1 MAQEREKWED
11 VCARCGGPTVAGHA
25 VWNAPIRF
33 KPEGASQFSRGTP
46 LRAVACEK
54 CGHVELLLDR

>member
-1 MAQEREKWED
+1 MAKDPEQKKAT
-11 VCARCGGPTVAGHA
+11 CIRCGGPTVSGHA

-33 KPEGASQFSRGTP
+33 KPEGASQFNRGTP

-54 CGHVELLLDR
+54 CGHVELLLDK

>member
-1 MAQEREKWED
+1 MPQTRDSKEAT
-11 VCARCGGPTVAGHA
+11 CSRCGGPTVSGHA

-46 LRAVACEK
+46 LRAVACEA
-54 CGHVELLLDR
+54 CGHVDLLLDR

>member
-1 MAQEREKWED
+1 MARTMEEKD
-11 VCARCGGPTVAGHA
+11 AACSRCGGPTVSGHA

-33 KPEGASQFSRGTP
+33 KPDGASQFSRGTP

-54 CGHVELLLDR
+54 CGHVDLQLDP

>member
-1 MAQEREKWED
+1 MVKEPEQKVA
-11 VCARCGGPTVAGHA
+11 VCIRCGAPTVAGHA

-46 LRAVACEK
+46 LRAVACEA